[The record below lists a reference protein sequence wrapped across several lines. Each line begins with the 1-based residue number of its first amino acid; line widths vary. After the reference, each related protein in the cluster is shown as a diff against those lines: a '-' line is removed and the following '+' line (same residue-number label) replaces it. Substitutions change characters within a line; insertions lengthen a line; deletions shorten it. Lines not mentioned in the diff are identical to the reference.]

1 MMPAMAVQAVIFD
14 WGGTLTP
21 WHTVDLG
28 GLWQTVCAEHYAG
41 ARAAQVA
48 AAVHAAEL
56 ELWQLA
62 NTEQRSSTLSHV
74 FERAGVTPDEALL
87 VSYSRAWEPHTY
99 TDPDAPAL
107 LGYLRERG
115 IKVGV
120 LSNTFWPRDWHEE
133 IFRRDGVLGLI
144 DGAVYT
150 SEIDWVK
157 PHQEAF
163 RAVMAAI
170 GEPLG
175 VGVVASLARPGGN
188 VTGLSAYVTELAGKR
203 VELMKEA
210 RPSIA
215 RIGFLLNMGNPVSPP
230 QWDANQASAKA
241 LGLSAELFDIR
252 TAQDISG
259 AFATIAKGRVD
270 ALSVGIDALTQA
282 NAKMIVDLAAE
293 HGLLTAYPARE
304 FVEFGG
310 LLSYGPSYPD
320 LYYRAAG
327 LIDKIFKGAKPGD
340 LPVEQPTKLE
350 LVINLKTAKTLGLE
364 IPPNLLARADEVID

>member
-1 MMPAMAVQAVIFD
+1 MWQSTWWRRLAVTVAAFALGLLGASSIAVAQP
-14 WGGTLTP
+14 LTKVHRIG
-21 WHTVDLG
+21 WLG
-28 GLWQTVCAEHYAG
+28 DGSAPSG
-41 ARAAQVA
+41 AAQTNGDFQQGLRDAGYVEGRNVA
-48 AAVHAAEL
+48 IDYRYATGDVDRLPQLAAEFVRL
-56 ELWQLA
+56 P
-62 NTEQRSSTLSHV
+62 V
-74 FERAGVTPDEALL
+74 DVIVT
-87 VSYSRAWEPHTY
+87 S
-99 TDPDAPAL
+99 
-107 LGYLRERG
+107 
-115 IKVGV
+115 
-120 LSNTFWPRDWHEE
+120 
-133 IFRRDGVLGLI
+133 
-144 DGAVYT
+144 
-150 SEIDWVK
+150 
-157 PHQEAF
+157 
-163 RAVMAAI
+163 
-170 GEPLG
+170 GEPAALAATRATKTIPIIVTQIG
-175 VGVVASLARPGGN
+175 MDPVKAGLVASLARPGGN

-259 AFATIAKGRVD
+259 AFAGIAKGRVD